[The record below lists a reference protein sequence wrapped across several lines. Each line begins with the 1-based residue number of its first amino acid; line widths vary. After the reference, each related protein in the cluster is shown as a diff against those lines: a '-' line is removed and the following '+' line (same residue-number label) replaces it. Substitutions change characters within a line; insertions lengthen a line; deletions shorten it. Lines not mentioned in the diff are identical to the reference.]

1 MPKIKNVKEIQP
13 KIKEIETLDKDESE
27 LEKEVETAESE
38 NLIDFMVSEGI
49 VTPVLSA
56 DGNAQDVPITR
67 EAEQAMDREPEF
79 SQTISYTI
87 RQGTV
92 EDAIRYAP
100 SSRVS
105 ETSINPGLRRTN
117 QESDATEREFN
128 NTELAKL
135 RGLKEERRYAEPID
149 PLPEKPRRRYPW
161 EV

>member
-1 MPKIKNVKEIQP
+1 MPKIKKVKEIQP
-13 KIKEIETLDKDESE
+13 KIKEVEVLDKDESE

-49 VTPVLSA
+49 VAPVLSV
-56 DGNAQDVPITR
+56 DGNAQEIPVAR
-67 EAEQAMDREPEF
+67 ETEQRREEQPLF
-79 SQTISYTI
+79 SQTFSYTI
-87 RQGTV
+87 RQATV

-105 ETSINPGLRRTN
+105 ETSINPGLRRAN
-117 QESDATEREFN
+117 QEADGAEREFTD
-128 NTELAKL
+128 TELAKL
-135 RGLKEERRYAEPID
+135 RGLKEERRYAEPIN